1 MNYDSF
7 DFNIVVQNFHGLGV
21 DNPVPTLMFPDW
33 RHLVKKWRNQLLN
46 VKRLLIIG
54 SGIAQIEH
62 LMKVFENDRIWSG
75 LRKSDVFVRDKQNV
89 DTTMRIM
96 KTEVRVRMKDWS
108 DSETIGTR
116 TYLKMGHSML
126 QSFTEKDLT
135 VRERAKLA

>member
-1 MNYDSF
+1 MNYDLF

-21 DNPVPTLMFPDW
+21 DNPVPTVMFPDR

-116 TYLKMGHSML
+116 PYLKMGHSML
-126 QSFTEKDLT
+126 PSFTEKDLT

>member
-21 DNPVPTLMFPDW
+21 DNPVLTVMFPHW

-135 VRERAKLA
+135 VCERAKLA

>member
-1 MNYDSF
+1 
-7 DFNIVVQNFHGLGV
+7 
-21 DNPVPTLMFPDW
+21 MFPHW

-75 LRKSDVFVRDKQNV
+75 LRKSYVFVRDKQNV

-135 VRERAKLA
+135 VCERAKLA